1 MIIDYL
7 LDLHGELFKN
17 FRGNSNLVLLFLLL
31 FFFRFFFFFLV
42 FLSLLCAKEYSKVLV
57 EMFL

>member
-1 MIIDYL
+1 MIIDYV

-17 FRGNSNLVLLFLLL
+17 FHGNSNLVLLFLLL
-31 FFFRFFFFFLV
+31 FLLFFFFLS
-42 FLSLLCAKEYSKVLV
+42 FLSLLCAREYAKLLI